1 MASSAP
7 DQAAIL
13 KEVLDAVKTL
23 QVNQVQLSSAVDA
36 ISGRVNVLAGMKE
49 VRDIA
54 IDSPSPHPVKKI
66 DSIQN
71 VNDDSHSDDIVPPS
85 PSLPA
90 SAFSSSPGT
99 SSPLS
104 HARKPSVTSR
114 IILTTYPGQAG
125 INPLPMGWG
134 NKDPQQRGPVVVSR
148 SATTI
153 RRRNA
158 HGGSYSIYY
167 ALAVASHE
175 IKIDHRPDFTNT
187 EPAANIGP
195 FPQWADKKKIV
206 SMDPLGHLAPWLFK
220 DTIEKENVDIR
231 PTIAI
236 TRAHMKLPELEQSVR
251 EGRLVPDGKVCLNET
266 GELAV
271 TKFAVEP
278 VWYLP
283 GVAERFGI
291 DEGSLRRSLFEHT
304 GGSYPE
310 LITRGDIKLFLPPI
324 GGLTVYCFGDPAKMS
339 DESVRLALRVH
350 DECNGSDVF
359 GSDICTCRPYLIYGI
374 EEAVKEAQKGGSGV
388 VIYFRKEGRALGEV
402 TKYLV
407 YNARKRGLDRAS
419 EYFKRT
425 ENIAGVKDMRFQAL
439 MPDILHWLGI
449 KKIDRML
456 SMSNMKHDAIV
467 SQGIPIH
474 ERVELPESWIP
485 ADSRVEIDAKI
496 TAGYF
501 TTGHRM
507 TEEELA
513 AVKGRSWEEQ
523 VHPIRTIAATETD
536 PNTAL
541 IIDHAPGR
549 DIRDSGRSLS
559 ARFERVPACMT
570 TQHAV
575 FGLVNMKGNLL
586 CDKKLNWLM
595 SDNFQDSEK
604 KLMSTLM
611 YLRHL
616 SS

>member
-1 MASSAP
+1 MASSS
-7 DQAAIL
+7 DQTGLMKEIL
-13 KEVLDAVKTL
+13 ESLKTL
-23 QVNQVQLSSAVDA
+23 ELNQVQLASNVDA

-49 VRDIA
+49 VRDVA
-54 IDSPSPHPVKKI
+54 STATPTTPVKKTQFNSSI
-66 DSIQN
+66 DESLAHE
-71 VNDDSHSDDIVPPS
+71 DEVPES

-90 SAFSSSPGT
+90 SQLVGAVPISSALSP
-99 SSPLS
+99 S
-104 HARKPSVTSR
+104 RKSGVTSR
-114 IILTTYPGQAG
+114 IILTTYPGQSG
-125 INPLPMGWG
+125 INPLPMEWG
-134 NKDPQQRGPVVVSR
+134 HKDPQKRGPVVVSR
-148 SATTI
+148 TSTTI
-153 RRRNA
+153 RRRNAIGA

-167 ALAVASHE
+167 ALAVASNE

-251 EGRLVPDGKVCLNET
+251 EGRLIPDGKVCLNDS

-310 LITRGDIKLFLPPI
+310 LITRGDIKVFLPPI

-513 AVKGRSWEEQ
+513 AVKGRSWE
-523 VHPIRTIAATETD
+523 D
-536 PNTAL
+536 
-541 IIDHAPGR
+541 IDH
-549 DIRDSGRSLS
+549 
-559 ARFERVPACMT
+559 
-570 TQHAV
+570 
-575 FGLVNMKGNLL
+575 
-586 CDKKLNWLM
+586 
-595 SDNFQDSEK
+595 
-604 KLMSTLM
+604 
-611 YLRHL
+611 
-616 SS
+616 

>member
-1 MASSAP
+1 MSPSPA
-7 DQAAIL
+7 DQAAVM
-13 KEVLDAVKTL
+13 KEVLAALKTL
-23 QVNQVQLSSAVDA
+23 EANQAQLSSSVDA

-49 VRDIA
+49 VHDVA
-54 IDSPSPHPVKKI
+54 KTNTLLTSPVKDEPISGIDVSHIPEDAKI
-66 DSIQN
+66 PQ
-71 VNDDSHSDDIVPPS
+71 S

-90 SAFSSSPGT
+90 TQVVDETSPAGT
-99 SSPLS
+99 S
-104 HARKPSVTSR
+104 HARRPSTGTSR
-114 IILTTYPGQAG
+114 IILTTYPGQSG
-125 INPLPMGWG
+125 INPLPMDWG
-134 NKDPQQRGPVVVSR
+134 NQDPQKRGPVVVSR
-148 SATTI
+148 AASTI

-158 HGGSYSIYY
+158 IGAHGGSYSVYY
-167 ALAVASHE
+167 ALAVASNE

-195 FPQWADKKKIV
+195 FPQWADRKKIV

-220 DTIEKENVDIR
+220 DTIENENIDIR

-236 TRAHMKLPELEQSVR
+236 TKAHMKLPELEQSVK
-251 EGRLVPDGKVCLNET
+251 EGRLVPDGKICLNET

-310 LITRGDIKLFLPPI
+310 LVTRGDIKLFLPPI
-324 GGLTVYCFGDPAKMS
+324 GGLTVYCFGDPAKMA
-339 DESVRLALRVH
+339 DEKVRLALRVH

-513 AVKGRSWEEQ
+513 AVQGRTWE
-523 VHPIRTIAATETD
+523 D
-536 PNTAL
+536 
-541 IIDHAPGR
+541 IDH
-549 DIRDSGRSLS
+549 
-559 ARFERVPACMT
+559 
-570 TQHAV
+570 
-575 FGLVNMKGNLL
+575 
-586 CDKKLNWLM
+586 
-595 SDNFQDSEK
+595 
-604 KLMSTLM
+604 
-611 YLRHL
+611 
-616 SS
+616 